1 MEGYLFGG
9 YGKDRF
15 FSYPMNIFLPEKE
28 IDLKTTTS
36 ESAVMFGLFPIG
48 IIISIIAMIKNKKID
63 LAIILLEIIHI
74 FISIY
79 IVLGFPEI
87 LSKLTLMGNTVPERA
102 FIAIGFIDILVLI
115 RGISITEN
123 APKLWISIL
132 ITAIA
137 GSFIAIGAKLENRV
151 YINKIMALQMCLI
164 IAYLFFFCLRYKAK
178 FGKFFLSIGII
189 STMFLA
195 GFRVN
200 PILKGTDIIYDTEL
214 IKLVQ
219 NIQEKEEGKWITSNI
234 GFPVANYVL
243 MAGVPVINSTN
254 TYPNMERW
262 KLLDK
267 DGKYE
272 DVYNRYAHIN
282 IGITGSEE
290 DFENKFYLNQP
301 DTFTV
306 ILLPED
312 LRTLDVKYIATIQ
325 MLDQYNTE
333 EIQFEVVA
341 SSAGILIYKVIYN

>member
-1 MEGYLFGG
+1 
-9 YGKDRF
+9 
-15 FSYPMNIFLPEKE
+15 MNIFLPEKDV
-28 IDLKTTTS
+28 DLKTTTS

-63 LAIILLEIIHI
+63 LPIILLEIVNV
-74 FISIY
+74 FLSIY
-79 IVLGFPEI
+79 IILGFPEI
-87 LSKLTLMGNTVPERA
+87 ISKLTLMGNTVPERA

-115 RGISITEN
+115 RGITISEKT
-123 APKLWISIL
+123 PKLWISLL
-132 ITAIA
+132 ITVLSGA
-137 GSFIAIGAKLENRV
+137 FITIGAKIENRT

-178 FGKFFLSIGII
+178 FGKIFLSIGII
-189 STMFLA
+189 ITMFLA

-214 IKLVQ
+214 IKS
-219 NIQEKEEGKWITSNI
+219 IQKIQAEESGKWITSNI

-262 KLLDK
+262 RLLDK
-267 DGKYE
+267 EGKYE
-272 DVYNRYAHIN
+272 DLYNRYAHIN
-282 IGITGSEE
+282 IGITASED
-290 DFENKFYLNQP
+290 DFEDKFYLNQP

-312 LRTLDVKYIATIQ
+312 LKTLDVKYIATIQ
-325 MLDQYNTE
+325 MLDQYNTD
-333 EIQFEVVA
+333 EIQFEVVG
-341 SSAGILIYKVIYN
+341 SSAGIIIYKVIYK